1 MLRLVRVTGES
12 VRGLPFLW
20 LSRLNASP
28 LACAVVNLTRLYIE
42 PKPELPESMRGV
54 HPRVLDLD
62 HGTARS
68 RAYEL
73 QRQGYDVICVEL

>member
-1 MLRLVRVTGES
+1 MLRRVRVFGEP
-12 VRGLPFLW
+12 VRGLPFLC
-20 LSRLNASP
+20 LSRLDLSP

-42 PKPELPESMRGV
+42 PKPELPESMRSYF
-54 HPRVLDLD
+54 PRILDLEP
-62 HGTARS
+62 GTARS

>member
-1 MLRLVRVTGES
+1 MHHPE
-12 VRGLPFLW
+12 
-20 LSRLNASP
+20 AS
-28 LACAVVNLTRLYIE
+28 AVVNLTRLYIE

-73 QRQGYDVICVEL
+73 QRQGYDVICVDL

>member
-1 MLRLVRVTGES
+1 MLRRVRVIGEP

-73 QRQGYDVICVEL
+73 QRQGYDVICVDL